1 MDLLV
6 LLVNSTTYKGK
17 KIEPLSFIAYKCI
30 AFSYQHHTFPR
41 KFNCSRSIVT
51 AKGHFLLDALS

>member
-6 LLVNSTTYKGK
+6 LLVNSTTYKGQ
-17 KIEPLSFIAYKCI
+17 KIEPLNLIAYKYI

-51 AKGHFLLDALS
+51 SKGHFLLAALS